1 MISKKYVK
9 MINEAFFVCKGSR
22 IYVVDKE
29 NIYRIEI
36 LLLRKNDGNN
46 FALQLFVSG

>member
-1 MISKKYVK
+1 MISEAFWYVK
-9 MINEAFFVCKGSR
+9 EVGYMLSH
-22 IYVVDKE
+22 KE